1 MQLALNELHI
11 LKMTIPI
18 VSKIARYS
26 TVIHESG
33 SGAEHYMKSRH
44 VYPPELFR
52 YVVSLSAIRQKAWDV
67 GTGTGQVAIG
77 LSPHYNKVIAT
88 DISEQQLR
96 HAQPEKNITYLK
108 LPAELTDENIRIHAE
123 HFPRGEIDAITCGTS
138 AHFFDMEK
146 FGRAASQLLRKRTGI
161 VAIFC
166 TVFPLLGDEMN
177 GVFRDLVRDT
187 LHLFKGPT
195 HVLRSYATLE
205 FPFQEFPA
213 PRASPELMIQY
224 RRFCT
229 THENFN
235 IIADAGS
242 PGQTVVPSFFSLKSW
257 HFQDLMGWLESNRFA
272 VGDSA
277 MDNISRMAVP
287 KFKNAW
293 EQTAKSLNLPP
304 EAPLDV
310 LFPIYLRL
318 GIHTYIG

>member
-1 MQLALNELHI
+1 MYLALPTKDYILHVQNTYMYVDTGVLRALRKSTVWIFIIPATVVQGMQLALNELHI
-11 LKMTIPI
+11 LKDEPTPI
-18 VSKIARYS
+18 VNKIARYS

-33 SGAEHYMKSRH
+33 RGAEHYMKSRH

-52 YVVSLSAIRQKAWDV
+52 FVASLSAVRQKAWDV
-67 GTGTGQVAIG
+67 GTGTGQSPAIG

-177 GVFRDLVRDT
+177 GVFRDLV
-187 LHLFKGPT
+187 
-195 HVLRSYATLE
+195 S
-205 FPFQEFPA
+205 
-213 PRASPELMIQY
+213 
-224 RRFCT
+224 
-229 THENFN
+229 
-235 IIADAGS
+235 
-242 PGQTVVPSFFSLKSW
+242 
-257 HFQDLMGWLESNRFA
+257 
-272 VGDSA
+272 
-277 MDNISRMAVP
+277 
-287 KFKNAW
+287 
-293 EQTAKSLNLPP
+293 
-304 EAPLDV
+304 
-310 LFPIYLRL
+310 
-318 GIHTYIG
+318 